1 MVGRPLER
9 QAENKASGVLQAGR
23 DLANMLVRRSEK
35 RGSGVGEIIW
45 TQKHRSEMSDD
56 GKEIISFL
64 RDKER
69 QTLKEYS
76 GLEYNL
82 DTFKVGFKIL
92 YAFMV
97 EP

>member
-1 MVGRPLER
+1 
-9 QAENKASGVLQAGR
+9 
-23 DLANMLVRRSEK
+23 
-35 RGSGVGEIIW
+35 
-45 TQKHRSEMSDD
+45 MSDD
-56 GKEIISFL
+56 SEEIISFL
-64 RDKER
+64 RNKER

-97 EP
+97 ES